1 MRLRV
6 DVIPGEHLAYPDVVL
21 VVDVI
26 RATTTAAAFLGLSA
40 IALTTKRGPVLD
52 AKPGERPRLQGR
64 GRGPGRGNGGAE
76 AAPV

>member
-26 RATTTAAAFLGLSA
+26 RATTTAAAFLEA
-40 IALTTKRGPVLD
+40 
-52 AKPGERPRLQGR
+52 
-64 GRGPGRGNGGAE
+64 GAE
-76 AAPV
+76 ALYATRREGGAVAV

>member
-26 RATTTAAAFLGLSA
+26 RATTTAAAFLEAGPRPCTGRQAWRAPSPSR
-40 IALTTKRGPVLD
+40 TRTWSWPGKR
-52 AKPGERPRLQGR
+52 
-64 GRGPGRGNGGAE
+64 GAE

>member
-26 RATTTAAAFLGLSA
+26 RATTTAAAFLEAGA
-40 IALTTKRGPVLD
+40 EALYWTPSLEAPSPSRTRTWSWPGKR
-52 AKPGERPRLQGR
+52 
-64 GRGPGRGNGGAE
+64 GAE